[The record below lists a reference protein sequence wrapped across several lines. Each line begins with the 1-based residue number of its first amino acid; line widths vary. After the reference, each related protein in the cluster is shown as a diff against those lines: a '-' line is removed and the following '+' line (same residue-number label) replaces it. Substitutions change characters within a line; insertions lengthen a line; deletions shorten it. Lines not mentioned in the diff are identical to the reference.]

1 MPGRKIS
8 TTHSLVAIVI
18 IACAISE
25 DHTVSD
31 DISGINDG
39 VIAFIAIVCLLLVYS
54 QTLILVVQ
62 GTICQGEDSELGTWK
77 VATLPKLEIGRAHV

>member
-8 TTHSLVAIVI
+8 TMHSLVAIVI

-25 DHTVSD
+25 AHTVSD

-39 VIAFIAIVCLLLVYS
+39 VIAFIAVVCLLLVYS
-54 QTLILVVQ
+54 
-62 GTICQGEDSELGTWK
+62 
-77 VATLPKLEIGRAHV
+77 